1 MSLSDVRRIA
11 GETGASARW
20 GAPRTPSRQIRV
32 DAGAAEALLEVP
44 ERDRRAF
51 ASAAI
56 VAAVRARKPR

>member
-1 MSLSDVRRIA
+1 MKISDIRSIA
-11 GETGASARW
+11 GRTGCAARW

-32 DAGAAEALLEVP
+32 DAEAAEALSEVP